1 MLGGC
6 VTTIDDV
13 LDFWFGEGMSD
24 RWFVKDPAFD
34 AEVRD
39 ALLPGYQQAC
49 EGHLDDWMS
58 TARGCL
64 ALCIL
69 LDQVPRNLFRD
80 DPKAFA
86 TDERGREVVRHALRQ
101 GLQNK
106 LTQTER
112 VFLYLPLEH
121 SEDLQ
126 DQEDCVLL
134 TKTLDENP
142 SWYDYAVMHRDIVA
156 RFGRFPHRN
165 RTLGRETTA
174 EEAAFLTEPNSSF

>member
-1 MLGGC
+1 MTEIDEVLG
-6 VTTIDDV
+6 
-13 LDFWFGEGMSD
+13 FWFADGMRE

-34 AEVRD
+34 EEVRA
-39 ALLPGYQQAC
+39 ALLPGFEQARD
-49 EGHLDDWMS
+49 GQLDHWLS
-58 TARGCL
+58 SARGCL

-80 DPKAFA
+80 DPRAFA
-86 TDERGREVVRHALRQ
+86 TDPQARHVVRQALRQ
-101 GLQNK
+101 GLQTE
-106 LTQTER
+106 LTQTEQ

-126 DQEDCVLL
+126 DQQDCVSL
-134 TKTLDENP
+134 TKALDEDP

-165 RTLGRETTA
+165 IALGRETTA